1 MLSLRRLVE
10 DRQQTEQRQNMRG
23 GVDQPEQDDEQDHA
37 VAARCAVSRLRVAAA
52 AGARHQRRHDHCPNG
67 GGQPGEAD
75 GVQETV
81 REQQRGQVGG
91 TKVTSAVLL
100 RPTASSLN
108 LQKSAR

>member
-37 VAARCAVSRLRVAAA
+37 VAARCAVSRLRIAAA

-67 GGQPGEAD
+67 GGQPAKPMAYRKPFGNSSAA
-75 GVQETV
+75 
-81 REQQRGQVGG
+81 RVGG

-100 RPTASSLN
+100 RPTASS
-108 LQKSAR
+108 

>member
-81 REQQRGQVGG
+81 REQQRGGRRH
-91 TKVTSAVLL
+91 KVTSAVLL